1 MNAAVH
7 AEVIGASVKNVV
19 YRVGLNALYATGLHR
34 VMQPFVGGVGAC
46 FMLHHV
52 RPAQSREFDPNGH
65 LEITPEF
72 LDATLT
78 RVKALGLDI
87 VSLDEAARRLRDQD
101 FARRFAVF
109 TLDDGYRDNV
119 EHAWPVFARHQA
131 PFTVY
136 VATGLVDRA
145 SFMWWRTLEDII
157 GRNSQI
163 RLPLESGEVIVD
175 VRSLDAK
182 AAAYG
187 RLTAEIHAMGEDE
200 AIAFTADLARAHGV
214 DAMEITDREL
224 ANWIE
229 LDQMAGDPLCTIGA
243 HTVSHPMLARLS
255 AERARWE
262 IEESATRLEA
272 RLGRKMAHFAYPY
285 GYRMAASGREF
296 DMARELGFVTAVTT
310 RPGVIFPVHAGHM
323 TALPRVSIN
332 GRFQLERFVD
342 VLVSGAPFALFN
354 RFRQLDVA

>member
-1 MNAAVH
+1 M
-7 AEVIGASVKNVV
+7 KNSV
-19 YRVGLNALYATGLHR
+19 YRAGLNALYATGLHR
-34 VMQPFVGGVGAC
+34 MMQPFVGGVGAC

-52 RPAQSREFDPNGH
+52 RPASPRGFDPNAH

-72 LDATLT
+72 LDAAIV
-78 RVKALGLDI
+78 RVRALGLDI
-87 VSLDEAARRLRDQD
+87 VSLDEAARRLAGGD

-119 EHAWPVFARHQA
+119 EHAWPVFRRHQA

-145 SFMWWRTLEDII
+145 AFMWWRTLEDII
-157 GRNSQI
+157 GRNS
-163 RLPLESGEVIVD
+163 RVTLPVEKGEVIID
-175 VRSLDAK
+175 VRTADAK
-182 AAAYG
+182 VAAYD
-187 RLTAEIHAMGEDE
+187 RLTREIHAMGEDE
-200 AIAFTADLARAHGV
+200 AIAFTAELAQSHGV

-229 LDQMAGDPLCTIGA
+229 LDAMAADPLCTIAA

-262 IEESATRLEA
+262 IAESATRLEA
-272 RLGRKMAHFAYPY
+272 RLGRRMAHFAYPY
-285 GYRMAASGREF
+285 GYRLAAGPREF
-296 DMARELGFVTAVTT
+296 ELARELGFVTAVTT
-310 RPGVIFPVHAGHM
+310 RPGVIFPIHAGHM

-342 VLVSGAPFALFN
+342 VLASGAPFALFN